1 MSKALKQ
8 HYAEENGQN
17 RKKRSL
23 SSRVVSRWYRAPEAI
38 LTEKDYDFALDIWSL
53 GCILAETLRC
63 SQLQVDALIASARK
77 ERSDKYAGNFGGLS
91 DKEARALTTQAV
103 KERFYFEGG
112 SCYPISPV
120 QAAKADETNVVS
132 NDDQIIKINED
143 YGKVNELDTSFIS
156 NENIR
161 DYQGKVASNNPK
173 QFERIFTNEFKAC
186 NSLLVKLALEML
198 EYNPFFRPSAKECL
212 ASPVFEDIRVQA
224 LERDATRAIEILSDE
239 VLPIDYTSGRVDGL
253 ERSPENS
260 RLVIFFFKIEIL
272 KEIQLLRGIQF

>member
-1 MSKALKQ
+1 M
-8 HYAEENGQN
+8 
-17 RKKRSL
+17 
-23 SSRVVSRWYRAPEAI
+23 
-38 LTEKDYDFALDIWSL
+38 
-53 GCILAETLRC
+53 
-63 SQLQVDALIASARK
+63 
-77 ERSDKYAGNFGGLS
+77 
-91 DKEARALTTQAV
+91 
-103 KERFYFEGG
+103 
-112 SCYPISPV
+112 
-120 QAAKADETNVVS
+120 
-132 NDDQIIKINED
+132 
-143 YGKVNELDTSFIS
+143 NELDTSFIS

-239 VLPIDYTSGRVDGL
+239 VLPIDYTSGRVAGL

-260 RLVIFFFKIEIL
+260 RLVIFFCKIEIL